1 MFMAILFVTVFVVD
15 EETAVDAS
23 VVPLTVGNVKV
34 RSLAVLGAVR
44 VTEPPPVD
52 LIATGIR
59 QPSRQSQKGP

>member
-1 MFMAILFVTVFVVD
+1 MLMAILFVTVFVVEAD
-15 EETAVDAS
+15 TAVDAKT
-23 VVPLTVGNVKV
+23 VPVTVGSVSV

-59 QPSRQSQKGP
+59 QPSKQSQKE

>member
-1 MFMAILFVTVFVVD
+1 MATLFVTVFVD
-15 EETAVDAS
+15 EADTAVEAKT
-23 VVPLTVGNVKV
+23 VPVTVGSVRV

-59 QPSRQSQKGP
+59 PPSKLSQMEQ